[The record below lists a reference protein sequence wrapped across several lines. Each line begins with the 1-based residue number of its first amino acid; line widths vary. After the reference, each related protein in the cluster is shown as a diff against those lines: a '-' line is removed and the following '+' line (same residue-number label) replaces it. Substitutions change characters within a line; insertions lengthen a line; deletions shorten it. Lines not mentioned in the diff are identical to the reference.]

1 MADYHLS
8 LVCPLAAEERL
19 LDALLAS
26 AGVVFTSTPV
36 HSHGGA
42 QARLTATEQVMGRS
56 RAVHVEVLLTEED
69 LGRLRELLQREF
81 AGSGLR
87 YWVSPVAFAGD
98 LA

>member
-1 MADYHLS
+1 MADYCLS

-26 AGVVFTSTPV
+26 AGAVFTSTPV
-36 HSHGGA
+36 HNHGGA
-42 QARLTATEQVMGRS
+42 QARLTATEQVMGHS
-56 RAVHVEVLLTEED
+56 RAVHVDVLLTEED

-87 YWVSPVAFAGD
+87 YWATPVAFAGD

>member
-87 YWVSPVAFAGD
+87 YWATPVAFTGD